1 MENPLQLKCLNH
13 VSLLCRSVEKSV
25 DFYQNILGFS
35 PIKRPGSLDFSGA
48 WLFNYD
54 ISIHLLRSENPE
66 SMPKIGRINPKD
78 NHMSFQCQCDSMA
91 TLENKLKE
99 LNIEYMKGG
108 VEEGGIRV
116 DQLFFHDPDGNMIE
130 LCNCDNLPVI
140 PLPVDTIQSCSMSN
154 CNVRRQR
161 QQQQELQER
170 KIEHT
175 VEI

>member
-1 MENPLQLKCLNH
+1 MENPLQLKRMNH

-54 ISIHLLRSENPE
+54 IGIHLLRSENPE
-66 SMPKIGRINPKD
+66 NMPTIGLINPRD

-91 TLENKLKE
+91 TVENKLKE

-108 VEEGGIRV
+108 VEEGGIQV

-130 LCNCDNLPVI
+130 LCNCDNIPVI
-140 PLPVDTIQSCSMSN
+140 PLPVDAAIQSCSLNN
-154 CNVRRQR
+154 CNVQRQR
-161 QQQQELQER
+161 QQATATITGAED
-170 KIEHT
+170 
-175 VEI
+175 